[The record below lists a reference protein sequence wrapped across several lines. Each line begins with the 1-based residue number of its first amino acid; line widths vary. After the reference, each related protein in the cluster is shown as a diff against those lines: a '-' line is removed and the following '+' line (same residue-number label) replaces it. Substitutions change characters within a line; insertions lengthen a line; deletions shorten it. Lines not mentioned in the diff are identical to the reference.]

1 MKEVYHKYGSILLV
15 ILVLFLSYLIV
26 KPFILPII
34 SAAVIAYVF
43 HPVYNFIFGKIKKKS
58 FSALLMCVIV
68 FLIVI
73 VPFTY
78 MLNSL
83 LTELPGLYTFVS
95 GALQNSKIVHDLV
108 YDKIATDFGIKIDL
122 GQILQSLL
130 NTIIRY
136 IEGLLAAIPG
146 KIINT
151 SIATFFLFFFLRDG
165 YEILNRIVQYLP
177 FNKIDSLII
186 IRELKKMAD
195 AVLYGQLITALVQA
209 ILASLAYFILGVK
222 APLFWGLVTF
232 IFAIIPM
239 IGPSITYI
247 PLSLSMVISSFETA
261 DTFGVVKGIILL
273 IYGLFIISSVDN
285 IIKPLLISDKVRMHP
300 ALVLVGV
307 LGGLGVFGVIGIIL
321 GPLILVLLITIFNIY
336 EMKDQLTEHIEHPHS
351 EEEEHKY
358 NI

>member
-43 HPVYNFIFGKIKKKS
+43 HPVYSFILRKLKKRS
-58 FSALLMCVIV
+58 LSALLMCVLV

-73 VPFTY
+73 LPFLY

-95 GALQNSKIVHDLV
+95 GTLQNSKIVHDFV
-108 YDKIATDFGIKIDL
+108 YDTLATDFGIKMDL
-122 GQILQSLL
+122 SQIFQSLL
-130 NTIIRY
+130 NSIVKY
-136 IEGLLAAIPG
+136 IQDLLTAIPG
-146 KIINT
+146 KILNT
-151 SIATFFLFFFLRDG
+151 SIATFFLFFFFRDG
-165 YEILNRIVQYLP
+165 YEILNGAVQYLP

-247 PLSLSMVISSFETA
+247 PLSLSMVISSLETA

-273 IYGLFIISSVDN
+273 LYGLFIISSVDN
-285 IIKPLLISDKVRMHP
+285 IIKPLLISDKVSMHP

-307 LGGLGVFGVIGIIL
+307 LGGLGAFGVIGIIL

-336 EMKDQLTEHIEHPHS
+336 EMKEQLTEHIEHPHS
-351 EEEEHKY
+351 KEKDQNQE
-358 NI
+358 I

>member
-1 MKEVYHKYGSILLV
+1 MKEVYHKYGSIILV

-43 HPVYNFIFGKIKKKS
+43 HPVHNFILRKLKRKNI
-58 FSALLMCVIV
+58 SALVMCLLV

-73 VPFTY
+73 IPFTY

-83 LTELPGLYTFVS
+83 LNELPAVYGFVS
-95 GALQNSKIVHDLV
+95 SALQNSKILHDLIYEKV
-108 YDKIATDFGIKIDL
+108 AADFGINLDI

-130 NTIIRY
+130 GTAVEY
-136 IEGLLAAIPG
+136 IETLLTSVPR
-146 KIINT
+146 KIIST
-151 SIATFFLFFFLRDG
+151 SIAAFFLFFFFKDG
-165 YEILNRIVQYLP
+165 YEILNKITQYLP

-209 ILASLAYFILGVK
+209 ILASLAYFILGVN

-261 DTFGVVKGIILL
+261 ATFGVVKGIILL
-273 IYGLFIISSVDN
+273 LYGLLIISSVDN

-307 LGGLGVFGVIGIIL
+307 LGGLGVFGIIGIIL

-336 EMKDQLTEHIEHPHS
+336 EMKEQLTEHIEHPHS
-351 EEEEHKY
+351 EEQESNHK
-358 NI
+358 I